1 MQFVATIIAENGEAE
16 TLVID
21 AATRDGALNK
31 LSCPPERLVKLRKK
45 AAFDFVNISLK
56 RKKRPNKEAQVI
68 FLQILSGLLRSGRS
82 SQDAVRRLLGAM
94 KSRIKVAKGELAG
107 KYEVSEILEALD
119 FESSAVIMAQVG
131 EDTSNLPEMLS
142 KASQNIMN
150 YLQIREDM
158 WKGLRIGGIYLA
170 LGLFIFIGLPL
181 FMGPE
186 ISKILAKQQIDIST
200 NFGTD
205 LLLILNDIYRNFWW
219 IIISCLG
226 GIIVSHKIVWAF
238 LKPFP
243 FFRSIHDFQKNM
255 RGLTFLVAYRP
266 LYEAGIN
273 TDRALRLIRE
283 NANKSMRLILDEMIK
298 QIALG
303 ADISDVLNTDHWP
316 LAIRDGFIGFAGLD
330 AEQRMVV
337 IDQQIETLSLDLK
350 VVGRQIGTS
359 FSLFGTILILLSI
372 AAAAIG
378 FYLPLLTMSAKGGG
392 F

>member
-1 MQFVATIIAENGEAE
+1 MYFIATIISNNGEAITKIVE
-16 TLVID
+16 

-31 LSCPPERLVKLRKK
+31 LDCPAERLVSLRKK
-45 AAFDFVNISLK
+45 AAFDFANLSVK
-56 RKKRPNKEAQVI
+56 RKKKPNKEAQVI

-94 KSRIKVAKGELAG
+94 KSRIKVAKGELTG
-107 KYEVSEILEALD
+107 KYEVSEILEALEFD
-119 FESSAVIMAQVG
+119 SSAVIMAQVG

-150 YLQIREDM
+150 YLKIREDM
-158 WKGLRIGGIYLA
+158 WKGVRTGGIYFT
-170 LGLFIFIGLPL
+170 LGIAIFIGLPL
-181 FMGPE
+181 FIAPE
-186 ISKILAKQQIDIST
+186 MTKLLAKKQIILPINIATDI
-200 NFGTD
+200 
-205 LLLILNDIYRNFWW
+205 LLILNHIYINFWW
-219 IIISCLG
+219 AILAALG
-226 GIIVSHKIVWAF
+226 SITVFNKVVWTF

-243 FFRSIHDFQKNM
+243 FFRSIHEFQKNM

-283 NANKSMRLILDEMIK
+283 NAGKSMRLILDEMIK

-303 ADISDVLNTDHWP
+303 ADISDVLNTEHWP
-316 LAIRDGFIGFAGLD
+316 IAIRDGFIGFAGLD

-350 VVGRQIGTS
+350 VVGRQIGST
-359 FSLFGTILILLSI
+359 FNMMGTVLIVLSI
-372 AAAAIG
+372 ASAAIG
-378 FYLPLLTMSAKGGG
+378 FYLPLLSMSSAGGL
-392 F
+392 